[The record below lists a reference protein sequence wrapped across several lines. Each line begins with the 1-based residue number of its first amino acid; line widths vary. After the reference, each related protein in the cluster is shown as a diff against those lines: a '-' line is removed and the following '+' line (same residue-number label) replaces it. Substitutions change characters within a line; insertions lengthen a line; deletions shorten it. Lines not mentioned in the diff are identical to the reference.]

1 VPMLE
6 GRVEHVI
13 GVDTHRDSHAAAVL
27 DPTGGPVAQVEIPSS
42 QQGYEQL
49 LHFAA
54 ERASG
59 RRCWALEG
67 TGCYGAGLASFLTG
81 RGEWVAEIDRPKRT
95 GRTQA
100 KSDALDAIRAG
111 REALSRDQLACPR
124 QRGQREAL
132 RLLQLTRAGAVK
144 VGADAS
150 GGVLG
155 HRAALRATAERAL
168 AAHAE
173 ATQLGKELGTLARV
187 VAPALLAQPGV
198 GPVTA
203 AQVLISWSHPGRLRS
218 EAAFAMLAGAAPIEA
233 SSGRVVR
240 HRLNRGGD
248 RQLNR
253 ALHTIVMLRE
263 RYHQPTR
270 RDVARRTA
278 EGKASAR
285 SAAGCSVASPGSCTG
300 CWSGR
305 PCPPPV
311 QEGSDRRRCRHS
323 MAEPAERPDATT
335 DTPGAGER
343 PEAAWVGGGRRGGC
357 RPGPHRSPAGEPS
370 PPARRRPADPDQP
383 GVPDQLPAG
392 RRPGGVSHPLPWA
405 AAHLAA
411 G

>member
-144 VGADAS
+144 VAADARRHLKALLVTAPEPLRTALR
-150 GGVLG
+150 GGTWLRQA
-155 HRAALRATAERAL
+155 RACAALTAQPSDPVEYRATVRALRATAERAL

-173 ATQLGKELGTLARV
+173 ATQLGRELGTLARV

-218 EAAFAMLAGAAPIEA
+218 EAAFAMLAGAAPIQA
-233 SSGRVVR
+233 SSGRVVH
-240 HRLNRGGD
+240 HRL
-248 RQLNR
+248 
-253 ALHTIVMLRE
+253 M
-263 RYHQPTR
+263 
-270 RDVARRTA
+270 
-278 EGKASAR
+278 
-285 SAAGCSVASPGSCTG
+285 
-300 CWSGR
+300 
-305 PCPPPV
+305 
-311 QEGSDRRRCRHS
+311 
-323 MAEPAERPDATT
+323 
-335 DTPGAGER
+335 
-343 PEAAWVGGGRRGGC
+343 
-357 RPGPHRSPAGEPS
+357 
-370 PPARRRPADPDQP
+370 
-383 GVPDQLPAG
+383 
-392 RRPGGVSHPLPWA
+392 
-405 AAHLAA
+405 
-411 G
+411 